1 MKKNYEW
8 KVTVDGED
16 YLVRCVP
23 YKTVFDV
30 YVDEELA
37 IRVPR
42 RNEEGTDMEEDVK
55 VGSKVCRFV
64 VYDGEPDLAVDGIL
78 MGVEADMRR
87 KEIRNRLLLV
97 FGGIATACVSSF
109 AMFLWFVFEAAGK
122 PLFGGFVTPVFIT
135 VFILGGLAMV
145 FFGLKPNKRY

>member
-1 MKKNYEW
+1 MKKKLSW
-8 KVTVDGED
+8 KVVVDGEA
-16 YLVRCVP
+16 YTLRCVP

-30 YVDEELA
+30 FVDDELA

-42 RNEEGTDMEEDVK
+42 RSEEGTDMEEDIR

-78 MGVEADMRR
+78 QGVERDMRH

-97 FGGIATACVSSF
+97 FGGILVAAVSSF
-109 AMFLWFVFEAAGK
+109 AAFLWFVFEAAGQ
-122 PLFGGFVTPVFIT
+122 PIFGGYLSLSFIAI
-135 VFILGGLAMV
+135 FALGGLAMV
-145 FFGLKPNKRY
+145 FFGLKPNKLY